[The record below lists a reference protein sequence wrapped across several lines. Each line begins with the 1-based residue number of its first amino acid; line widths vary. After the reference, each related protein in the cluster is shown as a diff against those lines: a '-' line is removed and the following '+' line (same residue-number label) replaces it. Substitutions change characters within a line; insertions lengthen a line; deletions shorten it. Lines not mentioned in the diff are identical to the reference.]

1 MDEKAKI
8 RATEEFLKRYRRL
21 PKRIQRKVDKQ
32 LRFLVTNPA
41 HPSLKIHRL
50 NDEWEFYVDVHYRGI
65 FLREGSMYTL
75 LTVGVH
81 PTNSTNPTNRHPS
94 PSSLY

>member
-21 PKRIQRKVDKQ
+21 PKRIQKKVDKQ
-32 LRFLVTNPA
+32 LRFLATNSA

-65 FLREGSMYTL
+65 FLREGNMYTL

-81 PTNSTNPTNRHPS
+81 RIVER
-94 PSSLY
+94 

>member
-1 MDEKAKI
+1 MDEKAEI

-21 PKRIQRKVDKQ
+21 PKRIQKKVDKQ

-65 FLREGSMYTL
+65 FLREVNMYTL

-81 PTNSTNPTNRHPS
+81 KIVER
-94 PSSLY
+94 

>member
-21 PKRIQRKVDKQ
+21 PKRIQKKVDKQ
-32 LRFLVTNPA
+32 LRFLATNPA

-65 FLREGSMYTL
+65 FLREGNMYAL

-81 PTNSTNPTNRHPS
+81 KMVER
-94 PSSLY
+94 

>member
-21 PKRIQRKVDKQ
+21 PKRIQKKVDKQ
-32 LRFLVTNPA
+32 LRFLATNPA

-50 NDEWEFYVDVHYRGI
+50 NDE
-65 FLREGSMYTL
+65 
-75 LTVGVH
+75 
-81 PTNSTNPTNRHPS
+81 
-94 PSSLY
+94 

>member
-1 MDEKAKI
+1 MDEKAEI

-21 PKRIQRKVDKQ
+21 PRRIQKKVDKQ

-65 FLREGSMYTL
+65 FLREGNMYTL

-81 PTNSTNPTNRHPS
+81 RIIER
-94 PSSLY
+94 